1 MLPEWRPPRQHPS
14 LAQPPRL
21 LLGTF
26 LPSVVLTMPQH
37 HSAHSAVGPPG
48 ERAQV
53 PRTPPCSEGGNLVSG
68 ACV

>member
-21 LLGTF
+21 LLG
-26 LPSVVLTMPQH
+26 PSTTVLTQLW
-37 HSAHSAVGPPG
+37 VLQG